1 MYPCGNK
8 GVDLS
13 VWSAGDRPG
22 HDHRCRSPA
31 VDLQLGYLVLHDD
44 PSSDLHLLLA
54 PERERIWSYFW
65 LHLGVA
71 ASNSGW

>member
-13 VWSAGDRPG
+13 VWTAVHRPG
-22 HDHRCRSPA
+22 HDHRRRSPA
-31 VDLQLGYLVLHDD
+31 VDLQRGCLVFNDD

-54 PERERIWSYFW
+54 PERERVRSR
-65 LHLGVA
+65 LRLRLVVV
-71 ASNSGW
+71 ASNSGR